1 MVLRK
6 LERNK
11 FTMMILR
18 VKEKFGRLP
27 PIAATKAAMLS
38 HAIFTA

>member
-18 VKEKFGRLP
+18 VKGDFCHRGTETQRAGIQDTIGVYYL
-27 PIAATKAAMLS
+27 
-38 HAIFTA
+38 

>member
-18 VKEKFGRLP
+18 VKGEFGRLP

-38 HAIFTA
+38 HAIFAA